1 MNTDAGLRRRNRG
14 RADAAPADPAMGSHH
29 SPRRSSGTA
38 SATPVRP
45 VRGRL
50 RAFTRGGCEP
60 PGANVAAPVLASPGR
75 SSRPALH
82 RNGRFSGSS
91 GGKRRPEPHGHKSF
105 RPSFSMSSVSM
116 PTIRLPRL
124 TRDSLEGTPGGACQ
138 TAQKDASVSWSRYM
152 IVLPG
157 RSGQEDRSRCG
168 AGAASRFLRDRPV
181 RRAFPLCQAAHKAER
196 AEYRLEATHVAPC
209 PRQLSTF
216 T

>member
-1 MNTDAGLRRRNRG
+1 M
-14 RADAAPADPAMGSHH
+14 
-29 SPRRSSGTA
+29 
-38 SATPVRP
+38 
-45 VRGRL
+45 

-60 PGANVAAPVLASPGR
+60 PRANVAAPVLASPGR
-75 SSRPALH
+75 SSRPAPR
-82 RNGRFSGSS
+82 RNGRSAGSS

-105 RPSFSMSSVSM
+105 RPSFSTSSVSM

-168 AGAASRFLRDRPV
+168 AGAASRFPPERTPGHVRAPSGMAGRSRAGRRYMNVSVETACELMHKVFPRKRRGPGGQKYDHRPQRSV
-181 RRAFPLCQAAHKAER
+181 RGG
-196 AEYRLEATHVAPC
+196 
-209 PRQLSTF
+209 
-216 T
+216 